1 MTRKP
6 GIVTHLRE
14 ENLLL
19 PRAVEDAQEACAR
32 GRFRLELL
40 RAACSCGEAVEE
52 PRTDRW
58 AGGEGERA
66 RWGDLV
72 AGAEPLGGGGHRV
85 PRVGELLA
93 AVREDLAEMLPPLR
107 FHDEM
112 TTARY
117 ARRLDTLAAEAPG
130 FAAHYLSAKQ
140 LEHAVGDGVSLA
152 SLCTDL
158 CREVAALRRGL
169 ASEEVAGATGY
180 HLEPADR
187 ERVERFRTGVA
198 AATPEGFEHP
208 GLATLAVR
216 HGARL
221 VLEHDLDTASAEVL
235 LLDVEEREVT
245 ISYTDVHRERLR
257 AFRRQLDGFPVQWE
271 DLQRRPIQG
280 LPDRDAYFLLRG
292 RFLATTTKE
301 LDRFLE
307 HLGTRLVYLVCEVH
321 EAACRPAPAFGTAAA
336 APAARR
342 RAS

>member
-14 ENLLL
+14 ESLLL

-32 GRFRLELL
+32 ADFRLGLL
-40 RAACSCGEAVEE
+40 RDACSGGVAVVA

-58 AGGEGERA
+58 AGAAGERVRWADLSGGA
-66 RWGDLV
+66 RR
-72 AGAEPLGGGGHRV
+72 LGGGGHRV

-107 FHDEM
+107 LHDEM

-117 ARRLDTLAAEAPG
+117 ARRLDALAADLPD

-140 LEHAVGDGVSLA
+140 LERAVGDGEGLA
-152 SLCTDL
+152 SLCADL
-158 CREVAALRRGL
+158 CREISALRRGL

-187 ERVERFRTGVA
+187 DRVERFRAGVA
-198 AATPEGFEHP
+198 AAAPPGFDHP

-216 HGARL
+216 HGGRL
-221 VLEHDLDTASAEVL
+221 VLEHDIDTDCAQVL
-235 LLDVEEREVT
+235 LVEVEEREVVLT
-245 ISYTDVHRERLR
+245 FTDVRRERVRALR
-257 AFRRQLDGFPVQWE
+257 RRLDGFPVQWE

-280 LPDRDAYFLLRG
+280 LPDRDAYCLLRG
-292 RFLATTTKE
+292 RFLATTSRE

-321 EAACRPAPAFGTAAA
+321 EAACRPAPSFEAAA
-336 APAARR
+336 TPAARR